1 MSDPKF
7 DDFKHRLE
15 AAQNAHKPKASKRSA
30 SAAGMGAGMRIA
42 IDFVVAVAVGFGIGL
57 GLDRLLGTKPW
68 FMLVMFAFGI
78 AAAFRNAIRTA
89 EKLDAEAK
97 ARREAETANQAAP
110 DVNHL
115 PASATVSEQG
125 QKTHGLGWSDDEDDE
140 NEPWI
145 HESKN

>member
-7 DDFKHRLE
+7 DDFKQRLE
-15 AAQNAHKPKASKRSA
+15 AAQDAQKPKERKRSA

-57 GLDRLLGTKPW
+57 GLDRVFGTKPW

-97 ARREAETANQAAP
+97 AKRDAERAKQAGS
-110 DVNHL
+110 DVSHS
-115 PASATVSEQG
+115 PASDAKSQQRHKRQDT
-125 QKTHGLGWSDDEDDE
+125 GWSDDEDDE

-145 HESKN
+145 HETKD